1 MANVLVTG
9 AGGFIGSHLAQV
21 CLERGHRVLGID
33 SFTSYYEPELKRAN
47 VTQMDEHGAW
57 TFLEGD
63 LMELDLA
70 SLLDGIEVVFHLAA
84 QPGVRASWG
93 QTFGAYVDSNVTALQ
108 RLLEA
113 SRSVALE
120 RFVFA
125 SSSSVYGDAERLPT
139 SEEAPLQPISPYGA
153 TKALGEHLC
162 RLYHRNHALPTVTL
176 RYFTVYGPRQRPD
189 MAFNKLIRA
198 ALEQEEIVIYGDG
211 GQTRDFT
218 FVGDTV
224 DGTIAAAENGQPGAV
239 YNLGGGARTSM
250 NEVLEMIA
258 DLTGEELNV
267 RRAAVQAGDARDTAA
282 DTSRARAQLGFAP
295 SCSLYRGLGE
305 QVAWHRDERR
315 SLAPAL
321 GNYNGRERSVTQVER
336 SQRNLRTWSDSIEEL
351 A

>member
-9 AGGFIGSHLAQV
+9 AAGFIGSHLAQG
-21 CLERGHRVLGID
+21 CLERGHSVLGID
-33 SFTSYYEPELKRAN
+33 SFTSYYEPELKRTNLAQIGLHPSWRF
-47 VTQMDEHGAW
+47 VD
-57 TFLEGD
+57 GD
-63 LMELDLA
+63 LADLDLL
-70 SLLDGIEVVFHLAA
+70 SILDGIEIVFHLAA

-113 SRSVALE
+113 ARSVALE

-139 SEEAPLQPISPYGA
+139 TEETPLHPISPYGA

-162 RLYHRNHALPTVTL
+162 RLYHRSHALPTVML

-198 ALEQEEIVIYGDG
+198 ALEHEEIVIYGDG

-218 FVGDTV
+218 YVSDAV
-224 DGTIAAAENGQPGAV
+224 DGTIAAAEDGQPGAV

-250 NEVLEMIA
+250 NEVLEMIR
-258 DLTGEELNV
+258 DLTGEQLNI
-267 RRAAVQAGDARDTAA
+267 RRVAAQAGDARDTAA
-282 DTSRARAQLGFAP
+282 DTSRARAQLGFNP
-295 SCSLYRGLGE
+295 LRSLYEGLSE
-305 QVAWHRDERR
+305 QVGWHRGQSRPVAMT
-315 SLAPAL
+315 SPL
-321 GNYNGRERSVTQVER
+321 GG
-336 SQRNLRTWSDSIEEL
+336 
-351 A
+351 

>member
-1 MANVLVTG
+1 MANALITG
-9 AGGFIGSHLAQV
+9 AAGFIGSHLTQG

-33 SFTSYYEPELKRAN
+33 SFTSYYDPDLKRAN
-47 VTQMDEHGAW
+47 LAQIGAHPSW

-63 LMELDLA
+63 LLDLDLV

-93 QTFGAYVDSNVTALQ
+93 QTFGAYVDSNVTAMQ

-113 SRSVALE
+113 SRSVALQ

-139 SEEAPLQPISPYGA
+139 SEEMSLQPISPYGA

-162 RLYHRNHALPTVTL
+162 RLYHHSHALPTVML

-198 ALEQEEIVIYGDG
+198 ALEHEEIVIYGDG

-218 FVGDTV
+218 FVSDAV
-224 DGTIAAAENGQPGAV
+224 DGTIAAAWKGVPGAV

-250 NEVLEMIA
+250 NEVLEMIS
-258 DLTGEELNV
+258 DLTGEELNI
-267 RRAAVQAGDARDTAA
+267 RRVAAQAGDARDTAA
-282 DTSRARAQLGFAP
+282 DTRRARAQLGFVPAR
-295 SCSLYRGLGE
+295 SLYKGLSE
-305 QVAWHRDERR
+305 QVAWHRSKRR
-315 SLAPAL
+315 PLATAVA
-321 GNYNGRERSVTQVER
+321 R
-336 SQRNLRTWSDSIEEL
+336 DS
-351 A
+351 

>member
-1 MANVLVTG
+1 MARLFITG
-9 AGGFIGSHLAQV
+9 AAGFIGSHFAER
-21 CLERGHRVLGID
+21 CLEQGHSVLGVD
-33 SFTSYYEPELKRAN
+33 SLTSYYEPELKRAN
-47 VTQMDEHGAW
+47 VDHLRSHMSWA
-57 TFLEGD
+57 FLEGD
-63 LMELDLA
+63 LVDLDLD

-84 QPGVRASWG
+84 QPGVRTSWG

-139 SEEAPLQPISPYGA
+139 NEKTALQPISPYGA
-153 TKALGEHLC
+153 TKVLGEHLC
-162 RLYHRNHALPTVTL
+162 RLYHLSYGLPTVIL

-198 ALEQEEIVIYGDG
+198 ALEHEEIVIYGDG

-218 FVGDTV
+218 FVGDAV
-224 DGTIAAAENGQPGAV
+224 DGTIAAATHGQPGGV

-258 DLTGEELNV
+258 DLTGEGLNV
-267 RRAAVQAGDARDTAA
+267 RRVAAQAGDARDTAA
-282 DTSRARAQLGFAP
+282 DTSRARAQLSFAP
-295 SCSLYRGLGE
+295 SRSLYEGLSE
-305 QVAWHRDERR
+305 QVAWHRATMQ
-315 SLAPAL
+315 STVVA
-321 GNYNGRERSVTQVER
+321 
-336 SQRNLRTWSDSIEEL
+336 
-351 A
+351 

>member
-1 MANVLVTG
+1 MANILVTG
-9 AGGFIGSHLAQV
+9 AVGFIGSHLAQR
-21 CLERGHRVLGID
+21 CLEEGHCVLGVD

-47 VTQMDEHGAW
+47 AAQMEDHASW

-63 LMELDLA
+63 LVDLDLV

-125 SSSSVYGDAERLPT
+125 SSSSVYGDAEQLPT
-139 SEEAPLQPISPYGA
+139 SEDMPLQPLSPYGA

-162 RLYHRNHALPTVTL
+162 RIYNRSFDLSTVML

-198 ALEQEEIVIYGDG
+198 ALDHDEIVIYGDG

-218 FVGDTV
+218 FVSDAV
-224 DGTIAAAENGQPGAV
+224 DGTIAAAWKGSTGSV

-250 NEVLEMIA
+250 NEVLSMIA
-258 DLTGEELNV
+258 ELTGEKLNV
-267 RRAAVQAGDARDTAA
+267 RRVEAQAGDARDTAA
-282 DTSRARAQLGFAP
+282 DTTRARAELGFAP
-295 SCSLYRGLGE
+295 SRSLYEGLRE
-305 QVAWHRDERR
+305 QVTWHRRQVTSAMTTTSAR
-315 SLAPAL
+315 PGSQAQPQ
-321 GNYNGRERSVTQVER
+321 REIV
-336 SQRNLRTWSDSIEEL
+336 
-351 A
+351 

>member
-9 AGGFIGSHLAQV
+9 AAGFIGSHLAQG
-21 CLERGHRVLGID
+21 CLEQGHNVFGID
-33 SFTSYYEPELKRAN
+33 SFTSYYEPELKREN
-47 VTQMDEHGAW
+47 VAQVENHAAW

-63 LMELDLA
+63 LVDLDLV
-70 SLLDGIEVVFHLAA
+70 SLLDGIDIVFHLAA

-139 SEEAPLQPISPYGA
+139 NEATSLQPISPYGA

-162 RLYHRNHALPTVTL
+162 RLYHRSHALPIVTL

-189 MAFNKLIRA
+189 MAFNKLMRA
-198 ALEQEEIVIYGDG
+198 ALEHEEIVIYGDG

-218 FVGDTV
+218 FVRDAV
-224 DGTIAAAENGQPGAV
+224 DGTIAAAVDGHPGAV

-258 DLTGEELNV
+258 DLTGEDLNV
-267 RRAAVQAGDARDTAA
+267 RRVAAQAGDARDTAA

-295 SCSLYRGLGE
+295 SRSLYEGLSE
-305 QVAWHRDERR
+305 QIAWHRGESRPVAT
-315 SLAPAL
+315 APGL
-321 GNYNGRERSVTQVER
+321 ES
-336 SQRNLRTWSDSIEEL
+336 
-351 A
+351 

>member
-9 AGGFIGSHLAQV
+9 AGGFIGSHLAQA
-21 CLERGHRVLGID
+21 CLEQGHCVVGID
-33 SFTSYYEPELKRAN
+33 SLTPYYNPELKRAN
-47 VTQMDEHGAW
+47 ITQLEAQASW
-57 TFLEGD
+57 RFVEGD
-63 LMELDLA
+63 LVDLDLTA
-70 SLLDGIEVVFHLAA
+70 LLDGIEVIFHLAA
-84 QPGVRASWG
+84 RPGVRSSWG
-93 QTFGAYVDSNVTALQ
+93 QTFEEYVNSNVIALQ

-139 SEEAPLQPISPYGA
+139 SEQTPLQPISPYGA
-153 TKALGEHLC
+153 TKVLGEHLC
-162 RLYHRNHALPTVTL
+162 RLYHRSHALPIVTL

-189 MAFNKLIRA
+189 MAFHKLIQA
-198 ALEQEEIVIYGDG
+198 ALEHEEIVIYGDG

-218 FVGDTV
+218 FVRDTV
-224 DGTIAAAENGQPGAV
+224 DGTIAAACNGHSGGV

-267 RRAAVQAGDARDTAA
+267 RRVAAQAGDARDTSA

-295 SCSLYRGLGE
+295 SRSLYDGLSE
-305 QVAWHRDERR
+305 QVAWHQGERR
-315 SLAPAL
+315 SVVTAPAL
-321 GNYNGRERSVTQVER
+321 HS
-336 SQRNLRTWSDSIEEL
+336 
-351 A
+351 

>member
-1 MANVLVTG
+1 MANVLVIG
-9 AGGFIGSHLAQV
+9 AAGFIGSHLAQG
-21 CLERGHRVLGID
+21 CLEQGHRVLGID

-47 VTQMDEHGAW
+47 VAQMEDHAAW

-63 LMELDLA
+63 LVDLDLI

-93 QTFGAYVDSNVTALQ
+93 QTFGVYVDSNVTALQ

-125 SSSSVYGDAERLPT
+125 SSSSVYGDATRFPT
-139 SEEAPLQPISPYGA
+139 TEESSLQPISPYGA
-153 TKALGEHLC
+153 TKVLGEHLC
-162 RLYHRNHALPTVTL
+162 RLYHRSHALPIVML

-198 ALEQEEIVIYGDG
+198 ALEHEEIVIYGDG

-218 FVGDTV
+218 FVRDAV
-224 DGTIAAAENGQPGAV
+224 DGTIAAAVDGHSGAV

-258 DLTGEELNV
+258 DLTGEDLNV
-267 RRAAVQAGDARDTAA
+267 RRVAAQAGDARNTAA

-295 SCSLYRGLGE
+295 SRSLYEGLSE
-305 QVAWHRDERR
+305 QVAWHRGESRPVAT
-315 SLAPAL
+315 APAL
-321 GNYNGRERSVTQVER
+321 ES
-336 SQRNLRTWSDSIEEL
+336 
-351 A
+351 

>member
-9 AGGFIGSHLAQV
+9 AAGFIGSHLAQA
-21 CLERGHRVLGID
+21 CLQQGHRVLGID
-33 SFTSYYEPELKRAN
+33 SFAPYYDPELKRTN
-47 VTQMDEHGAW
+47 VAQVGDHEAW

-63 LMELDLA
+63 LADLDLV
-70 SLLDGIEVVFHLAA
+70 SLLEGIEIVFHLAA

-113 SRSVALE
+113 SRSVAVE

-139 SEEAPLQPISPYGA
+139 TEETLLQPISPYGA
-153 TKALGEHLC
+153 TKMLGEHLC
-162 RLYHRNHALPTVTL
+162 RIYHRSHALPIVML

-198 ALEQEEIVIYGDG
+198 ALEREDITIYGDG

-218 FVGDTV
+218 FVRDVV
-224 DGTIAAAENGQPGAV
+224 DGTIAAAADGHPGAV

-258 DLTGEELNV
+258 ALTGEDLSV
-267 RRAAVQAGDARDTAA
+267 RRIVAQAGDARDTAA
-282 DTSRARAQLGFAP
+282 DTHRARAQLGFAP
-295 SCSLYRGLGE
+295 SRSLYEGLGE
-305 QVAWHRDERR
+305 QVAWHRGERR
-315 SLAPAL
+315 SGATTLAL
-321 GNYNGRERSVTQVER
+321 
-336 SQRNLRTWSDSIEEL
+336 DSRGL
-351 A
+351 